1 MDKPRESATTI
12 AGRLTTWLMLCVV
25 ALSVLMVA
33 AAYIPSRLKLLGLY
47 SIVLGLAAGWVIGQI
62 ARQCRMHY
70 RRLLPPAALLM
81 TIIAL
86 SGQIGES
93 YRLWR
98 NSERDRLDEQ
108 SQAALIFDN
117 PAFGETPPPPD
128 AFDDYL
134 TLRFSPLAKS
144 SWSLLQSA
152 AKWPRLL
159 LGLEVLLG
167 GLAGA
172 LVAARLVNA
181 PFCVTCESWH
191 EPQRSVVL
199 GSTVGNR
206 CLPLLTDE
214 EQPAIP
220 EGGRLHL
227 EYTSCR
233 CSTAIPVIRC
243 TREQPGEATRVVTT
257 VQPDRETLAQL
268 TTLLDGNDNAQ

>member
-12 AGRLTTWLMLCVV
+12 VGRLTTWLMLCVV

-33 AAYIPSRLKLLGLY
+33 AAYVPSRLKLLGLF

-70 RRLLPPAALLM
+70 RRLLLPAALLM
-81 TIIAL
+81 TVIAL

-98 NSERDRLDEQ
+98 NSERDRLTEQ

-117 PAFGETPPPPD
+117 PAFGETPRPTG

-144 SWSLLQSA
+144 SWSMLQLA

-172 LVAARLVNA
+172 FVAARLVSA

-199 GSTVGNR
+199 GSTAGNR
-206 CLPLLTDE
+206 CLQLLTDE
-214 EQPAIP
+214 AQPAIP

-243 TREQPGEATRVVTT
+243 TREQPGQATSVVAIA
-257 VQPDRETLAQL
+257 QPDREKFTQL
-268 TTLLDGNDNAQ
+268 TALMDGNDNAQ